1 MRGRAGQRKES
12 QWYWKRKQKWRN
24 ENWSEVGGT
33 WRDMWDDA
41 WTHGHKQWI
50 SWPGTPVCLHPINSN
65 LYVSSP
71 MFLRLLLLVCLHT
84 HAHTHIYT
92 RIYTLECVSLLR
104 TLSNQTHLDSCRL
117 LQMDDQFFYVFFFFL
132 RFHAF
137 SLMRDYWYTVTVIS
151 QVHAC
156 G

>member
-84 HAHTHIYT
+84 HTHKRTHTRVFAHSNAC
-92 RIYTLECVSLLR
+92 LPR
-104 TLSNQTHLDSCRL
+104 TLANQTHLRRFRCVDSYRQTINLPTYLLCAFFKVSRL
-117 LQMDDQFFYVFFFFL
+117 
-132 RFHAF
+132 
-137 SLMRDYWYTVTVIS
+137 I
-151 QVHAC
+151 
-156 G
+156 